1 LLDPPFGQGLLE
13 PVCAM
18 LERNGWLADAAWIYL
33 EAETELERLPL
44 PVHWMPYR
52 EKIAG
57 AVSYRLARRETST
70 LTPGAS
76 PARGRGE

>member
-1 LLDPPFGQGLLE
+1 LL
-13 PVCAM
+13 
-18 LERNGWLADAAWIYL
+18 
-33 EAETELERLPL
+33 L

-57 AVSYRLARRETST
+57 AVSYRLARREMST